1 MNAPKL
7 LLLVIFSQQALFCV
21 LWFAAAWLKT
31 ARRAATHWGGWAGLT
46 LPAVLLI
53 MCRDEVAPWV
63 ALGLANLFLL
73 GAVTALRRGVAQ
85 FARQPPRDTEYAL
98 LLIAGAAATAAIWAA
113 GRWTLP
119 AIAVLVGAVVWTVAR
134 TAIEIFRGLADEF
147 GRRAALWCAMPS
159 GSIAAVF
166 CSHVGMAPLIP
177 GLYSSDIARPGGE
190 SVPALLIVILLSL
203 VLHLNLCAMVTLRLV
218 RRLQHMSDHDPLT
231 GLLGRRPME
240 ERLHAEA
247 LRQSRMKGSFALLS
261 LDIDHFKQIN
271 DRFGHAAGDAVL
283 VRVAHGLQQAART
296 VDSVARMGGEEFG
309 VLLPGCD
316 RAGADEVA
324 QRMLE
329 VVRSQQHPELGS
341 ALRVTVSI
349 GIAVREDASEPIP
362 VLQRRLDKA
371 LYSAKAAGRDQ
382 TQQAF
387 SEATLA

>member
-1 MNAPKL
+1 
-7 LLLVIFSQQALFCV
+7 LVNFSQQALFCV
-21 LWFAAAWLKT
+21 QWFAAAWLKT
-31 ARRAATHWGGWAGLT
+31 ARRAATHLGSWAGLT

-63 ALGLANLFLL
+63 ALGLANLFIL
-73 GAVTALRRGVAQ
+73 GAVTALRRGVVQ

-113 GRWTLP
+113 ERWTLP
-119 AIAVLVGAVVWTVAR
+119 AIAVLAGSVVWTVAR

-147 GRRAALWCAMPS
+147 GGRAALWCAMPS

-177 GLYSSDIARPGGE
+177 GLYSSDIARP
-190 SVPALLIVILLSL
+190 AC
-203 VLHLNLCAMVTLRLV
+203 N
-218 RRLQHMSDHDPLT
+218 
-231 GLLGRRPME
+231 
-240 ERLHAEA
+240 
-247 LRQSRMKGSFALLS
+247 
-261 LDIDHFKQIN
+261 
-271 DRFGHAAGDAVL
+271 
-283 VRVAHGLQQAART
+283 
-296 VDSVARMGGEEFG
+296 
-309 VLLPGCD
+309 

-329 VVRSQQHPELGS
+329 VVRSQQHPERGS
-341 ALRVTVSI
+341 ALRVTVST

-362 VLQRRLDKA
+362 VLQRRLDKV

-387 SEATLA
+387 SEATFA